1 MLPAMKRL
9 LVCLLI
15 LSCHEAPEKDA
26 QAPPAA
32 KAPAP
37 AAATATAPPMT
48 FEQEIAQWHDTRRA
62 SLTKEDGWLSLV
74 GLEWLNPGD
83 NVVKL
88 PATPPVTTHFILKDN
103 QVSMTQPN
111 GKGAP
116 MVLRDDMD
124 PRGPQVVHIGSFRF
138 NVIRRGDKFGIRM
151 KDANAKTRTGFKG
164 LDYFPANPK
173 WRIEAKFQP
182 FNPPKKVAITNV
194 LGMTSDEV
202 APGELVFTVDGKEYR
217 IEPIL
222 EQGERDLFV
231 IFKDATSGKETYPA
245 ARYVYAH
252 PPGPDGKT
260 ILDFNKAYN
269 PPCAF
274 TPYAT
279 CPLPPPQ
286 NRLPFAIDAGEKEYA
301 GGHA

>member
-1 MLPAMKRL
+1 MKRL

-26 QAPPAA
+26 GSTVPAKPAA
-32 KAPAP
+32 TAST
-37 AAATATAPPMT
+37 AAATAAPMT
-48 FEQEIAQWHDTRRA
+48 LDQEISLWHDTRRA

-83 NVVKL
+83 NEVKL
-88 PATPPVTTHFILKDN
+88 PANPPVTTHFFLKDGK
-103 QVSMTQPN
+103 VAMAQPN

-116 MVLRDDMD
+116 MLLRDDLD
-124 PRGPQVVHIGSFRF
+124 PKGPQVVHIGSFRF

-151 KDANAKTRTGFKG
+151 KDANAKTRTAFKG
-164 LDYFPANPK
+164 LDYFPTNPK
-173 WRIEAKFQP
+173 WRVEAHFQP

-194 LGMTSDEV
+194 LGMVSDEV

-222 EQGERDLFV
+222 EQGETDLFI

-245 ARYVYAH
+245 ARYVYAK
-252 PPGPDGKT
+252 PPGPDGKV
-260 ILDFNKAYN
+260 IVDFNKAYN

-279 CPLPPPQ
+279 CPLPPAQ
-286 NRLPFAIDAGEKEYA
+286 NKLPFAIDAGEKKYA